1 MHPVVALLVAYLC
14 GSIPA
19 AYLAGRAYGVDL
31 RQHGSGNLGAT
42 NVVRVLGAKVGAHVF
57 AVDVAKGA
65 LPVALLPRWVSVP
78 RPDLWAIAFGL
89 AAILGH
95 VRPVFLLGR
104 GGGKGVATASGV
116 FFALAPVPA
125 LTALVA
131 FAAVLY
137 ATGYVSLGSLT
148 GAVVLPMAILVMR
161 GPTSPL
167 FAISV
172 AVAAFVFWT
181 HRANIGR
188 LRRGEEH
195 RFRTGRSTVTGGD
208 GSVTDV
214 KDAGDDKDDPGASA
228 GPPVAGVGSAGSGDR
243 RIRRRLDDRE
253 RRQLPREGG

>member
-1 MHPVVALLVAYLC
+1 MHPAVALLVAYLC

-19 AYLAGRAYGVDL
+19 AYLAGRAHGVDL
-31 RQHGSGNLGAT
+31 RKYGSGNLGAT
-42 NVVRVLGAKVGAHVF
+42 NVVRVLGAKVGALVF
-57 AVDVAKGA
+57 AFDVAKGA
-65 LPVALLPRWVSVP
+65 LPVALLPRWVAVP

-116 FFALAPVPA
+116 FFALAPLPTLA
-125 LTALVA
+125 SLAT

-137 ATGYVSLGSLT
+137 ATGYVSLGSLS
-148 GAVVLPMAILVMR
+148 GAVVLPLALLVTL
-161 GPTSPL
+161 GATSPL
-167 FAISV
+167 FLISS

-195 RFRTGRSTVTGGD
+195 RFGRR
-208 GSVTDV
+208 
-214 KDAGDDKDDPGASA
+214 AGTTEPPTTEGAA
-228 GPPVAGVGSAGSGDR
+228 HATAPPAPVDR
-243 RIRRRLDDRE
+243 RIRRRLDDHE
-253 RRQLPREGG
+253 RRQQPREG